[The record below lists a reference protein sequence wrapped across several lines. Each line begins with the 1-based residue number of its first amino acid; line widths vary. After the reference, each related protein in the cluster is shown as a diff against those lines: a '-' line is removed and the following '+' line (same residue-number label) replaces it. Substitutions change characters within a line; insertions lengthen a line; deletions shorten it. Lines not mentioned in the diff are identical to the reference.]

1 MHENRADLS
10 QQTPIKNNFRVS
22 RRAFLATSVLA
33 GGAVVLAAIPIVST
47 VVLPS
52 LKKGVGKWIDFGK
65 ADQLEAD
72 DFSML
77 SYEFM
82 VKDGWQDLPQRGFV
96 WAMDDAKNGVKVFS
110 STCTHLACNVIWNKD
125 TRMFECPCHTGRFAP
140 DGQPVA
146 GPPKKPLF
154 LLPHKIE
161 EGKLLVHIT
170 L

>member
-1 MHENRADLS
+1 MTKNDLNHP
-10 QQTPIKNNFRVS
+10 QETFMDTQPPIA
-22 RRAFLATSVLA
+22 RRAFLTTALLA
-33 GGAVVLAAIPIVST
+33 GGAMVLAAIPIVST

-65 ADQLEAD
+65 ADKLAPD

-82 VKDGWQDLPQRGFV
+82 VKDGWIDLPQRGFV
-96 WAMDDAKNGVKVFS
+96 WARADARHGAKVFS
-110 STCTHLACNVIWNKD
+110 SICSHLACNVIWSKD
-125 TRMFECPCHTGRFAP
+125 TRMFECPCHTGRFDP
-140 DGQPVA
+140 EGQPVS

-154 LLPHKIE
+154 LLPHKVE
-161 EGKLLVHIT
+161 EGKLMVQIT